1 MRQIRLLI
9 ELTRQELK
17 SQRKE
22 TFLGLLLMVVWPF
35 VQAGGFLLA
44 FSIIRGGGF
53 GQSLLVTYLG
63 VLVWSTWGLVI
74 TTSAAFFTKNSELI
88 RHLVFPFHLIVA
100 TEVNVKYLFFLVQAV
115 VGGLFVLLSERTSS
129 LGEGLVGLFVFFIGS
144 YLLLLGLAW
153 LFSLVGAVVPDLVL
167 ALPALLTLLLALSPV
182 FQFGST
188 VPLALQVFNDINPLS
203 IAVESFY
210 GAIGARGEVEIPW
223 IFAGVCAVS
232 FLVIRV
238 GVKKIY
244 RELAKIA

>member
-1 MRQIRLLI
+1 
-9 ELTRQELK
+9 
-17 SQRKE
+17 
-22 TFLGLLLMVVWPF
+22 
-35 VQAGGFLLA
+35 
-44 FSIIRGGGF
+44 
-53 GQSLLVTYLG
+53 
-63 VLVWSTWGLVI
+63 
-74 TTSAAFFTKNSELI
+74 
-88 RHLVFPFHLIVA
+88 
-100 TEVNVKYLFFLVQAV
+100 

-129 LGEGLVGLFVFFIGS
+129 LGEGLVGLLVFLIGS

-188 VPLALQVFNDINPLS
+188 VPVALQVFNDINPLS

-223 IFAGVCAVS
+223 IFSGVCALF
-232 FLVIRV
+232 FLVIRF